1 MKRLVILALLA
12 SAASAT
18 DFSQMSIEQMI
29 NMRGRIPVAE
39 HSAFR
44 DEMRKRIQNMS
55 PSEHQEFMQLRGKR
69 QGMGQRKGMSNKPS
83 FADYDTNNDGIIA
96 EKEFNDAR
104 TKRMTERAK
113 AAKMM
118 KNAENAPPFTD
129 IDLNNDG
136 SISED
141 EFTMYQTKQM
151 QKQKRNR

>member
-29 NMRGRIPVAE
+29 NMRGTVPVAE

-44 DEMRKRIQNMS
+44 DEIRKRIQNMS
-55 PSEHQEFMQLRGKR
+55 PTEHQEFMQLRSKR
-69 QGMGQRKGMSNKPS
+69 HSMGQRKGMSNKPS

-118 KNAENAPPFTD
+118 KNAENTPPFTD

-136 SISED
+136 SVSED